1 MRAFWLVSIISSDR
15 NSWESEMIRQSANMK
30 LAHFNVRFAD
40 GTDYTDAL
48 YANGHHQLE
57 IVVEVIKEV
66 VGRFNT
72 WGNVPLTD
80 SERAS
85 VEIVPVP
92 TASDES
98 KAVGWI
104 CDTEK
109 NKYDPGLWNR
119 TGEDLSERVPRS
131 VVADP
136 RIEIVKR
143 YIRVEENASLEPMQF
158 MATII
163 LDGESVTNS
172 YSEWPTDF
180 QSSVFVAPVLPPE
193 LLSTEL
199 TETVDYNAFNVVNK
213 LDVDVYYWSGV
224 NGLRFVDNYGL
235 IEPLF
240 VPNEG
245 LMFQTSYGFSGIFKG
260 GVFKNPAALY
270 WYLDTVHQQ
279 LPDIEPGSN
288 PVIRRINAS
297 IMCAAKLTTT
307 IPELPHL
314 DSKSNWRLR
323 DNFGTLHIF
332 KIVPYESGNRLSI
345 VPVPLKRK
353 VHFFRITLPNG
364 QDSTNAL
371 YANSRHQCK
380 VSIEVAVERETG
392 DGGWEAVPLTPEE
405 KASVTVTAYSADVNQ
420 PLPLGWACDTNK
432 NIYEI
437 GLWERSAEPA
447 GEQGPQRHAD
457 SPASIEVIDRYMRL
471 LAGSSVESRR
481 FMAKIVVGGKVY
493 TTNFKDGSSDFN
505 SWLHISPQRP
515 YRVKV
520 ADLRQTRDD
529 PFWDGVW
536 KIDIDVYY
544 WLPPSGLRFISQSG
558 LDAPLQVSH
567 EGDYFHTSFCQR
579 SGRVYRKVGVVVS
592 KNIPGLRL
600 RYNDIHRD
608 APGHWDNPYIEFNR
622 VNTIM
627 RAVWFSTERPISQ
640 GNAGTP
646 WRLIDNYGCEHSFVI
661 REDWN
666 TILLAD
672 YEN

>member
-1 MRAFWLVSIISSDR
+1 
-15 NSWESEMIRQSANMK
+15 MIRQSANMR

-40 GTDYTDAL
+40 GTYYTDAL

-72 WGNVPLTD
+72 WGNIPLTD

-92 TASDES
+92 TASHES
-98 KAVGWI
+98 KTVGWI

-109 NKYDPGLWNR
+109 NEYDPGLWNR

-131 VVADP
+131 IIADP

-180 QSSVFVAPVLPPE
+180 QSSVVVAPVLPPE

-199 TETVDYNAFNVVNK
+199 KETIDYNALNVGNN
-213 LDVDVYYWSGV
+213 LDVDVYSWNGI
-224 NGLRFVDNYGL
+224 NGLRFVNNYGL
-235 IEPLF
+235 TEPLF
-240 VPNEG
+240 VQNEG
-245 LMFQTSYGFSGIFKG
+245 LMFQTAYGFSGKFKG
-260 GVFKNPAALY
+260 GVFKDSTAPH
-270 WYLDTVHQQ
+270 WYLDTIHQQ
-279 LPDIEPGSN
+279 LPDTEPGSN

-297 IMCAAKLTTT
+297 IMCAARLATT

-314 DSKSNWRLR
+314 DSQSNWRLR

-332 KIVPYESGNRLSI
+332 KIVPYESGNQLTI
-345 VPVPLKRK
+345 VPVSLKRK
-353 VHFFRITLPNG
+353 VQFFRITLPNG

-380 VSIEVAVERETG
+380 VSIEVVVERETG
-392 DGGWEAVPLTPEE
+392 DGGWVAVPLTPEE
-405 KASVTVTAYSADVNQ
+405 KASVTVTAYSANVNQ
-420 PLPLGWACDTNK
+420 PLPPGWSCDTEK
-432 NIYEI
+432 NIYEA
-437 GLWERSAEPA
+437 GLWDRSVEPT
-447 GEQGPQRHAD
+447 GEQSAQKNAG

-471 LAGSSVESRR
+471 STGASIESRR
-481 FMAKIVVGGKVY
+481 FMARIVVGGKVY
-493 TTNFKDGSSDFN
+493 TTNFKEDDMDFN
-505 SWLHISPQRP
+505 SWLHISPLRP
-515 YRVKV
+515 YRLKA

-529 PFWDGVW
+529 PFWDSTW
-536 KIDIDVYY
+536 KIDIDIYY
-544 WLPPSGLRFISQSG
+544 WLPPSGLTFISHSG
-558 LDAPLQVSH
+558 LDAPLQISH
-567 EGDYFHTSFCQR
+567 EGDYFHTSFCQK
-579 SGRVYRKVGVVVS
+579 SGKAYRKGGVVIS

-627 RAVWFSTERPISQ
+627 RAVWLSTERAITQ
-640 GNAGTP
+640 GDVRTP
-646 WRLIDNYGCEHSFVI
+646 WRLIDNYGSEHSFVM
-661 REDWN
+661 REYGN
-666 TILLAD
+666 ALLLMD
-672 YEN
+672 YEG